1 MEGTGD
7 RSCEAWRAIM
17 KTWAFSESEKGR
29 RWREQ
34 AQKLGAWAVEPE
46 CQGLSP
52 VSAFTSCVVLTCP
65 KCPFISSLMKRR
77 ESQDLPCRAIVRIQL
92 LLVKSL

>member
-7 RSCEAWRAIM
+7 RSREAWQAIM

-29 RWREQ
+29 HWRREQ

-52 VSAFTSCVVLTCP
+52 VSAFH
-65 KCPFISSLMKRR
+65 
-77 ESQDLPCRAIVRIQL
+77 
-92 LLVKSL
+92 